1 MNVVDL
7 YKGFEGEP
15 EIQIISKNTHG
26 QTEAVLHLWVG
37 YFDSII
43 RLIEPNEKGFWE
55 GVPVYYHTVTGWED
69 EANWECRE
77 KELFVEQLKGINIA
91 ALSPDYRRAYQE
103 LLKIFEDAITNNHK
117 IHFNYE

>member
-7 YKGFEGEP
+7 YEGFEGEP
-15 EIQIISKNTHG
+15 EIKIISKNKQG
-26 QTEAVLHLWVG
+26 QTDAVLHLWDD

-55 GVPVYYHTVTGWED
+55 GFPLDYHTTENYKGE
-69 EANWECRE
+69 ENWECVE
-77 KELFVEQLKGINIA
+77 KDLFVEQLKGIDIA
-91 ALSPDYRRAYQE
+91 SLSADYRKAYQE
-103 LLKIFEDAITNNHK
+103 LLKVFEDAIMNNHK